1 MSCGTLWRG
10 YCFSNKIQML
20 LGSTIN
26 DAAINDAAL
35 KMESLLGVSSQYK
48 ACNKVLP
55 SYKMSNWK
63 ELELLGG

>member
-26 DAAINDAAL
+26 DATINDAAL
-35 KMESLLGVSSQYK
+35 KTESLYWEFQANTRHVTK
-48 ACNKVLP
+48 FFPHIK
-55 SYKMSNWK
+55 
-63 ELELLGG
+63 